1 MSNFIEDCLKG
12 DALLSEIDD
21 YIDIWH
27 ESDNDEEELSQFLG
41 MTKEEYSLFVTRP
54 DALSTIVAAHKENAE
69 PV

>member
-12 DALLSEIDD
+12 DAFLSEIDD
-21 YIDIWH
+21 YIDTWH
-27 ESDNDEEELSQFLG
+27 ESDNEEELSQFLG

-54 DALSTIVAAHKENAE
+54 DSLPMIVAAHKENAE